1 MSAFMIVHTTVND
14 IEKFKR
20 YSEAAGKTLK
30 LFGAE
35 IILKGNV
42 SEVLTGDHQHK
53 MSAVMK
59 FPDSQTINKWYNSK
73 EYQDLI
79 PLRTSAAEVVFVGFE

>member
-1 MSAFMIVHTTVND
+1 MSAFMIVHATVND
-14 IEKFKR
+14 MKKFKH

-30 LFGAE
+30 DFGAE
-35 IILKGNV
+35 IIFKGKV

-59 FPDSQTINKWYNSK
+59 FPDPQTINKWYNAK
-73 EYQDLI
+73 EYQ
-79 PLRTSAAEVVFVGFE
+79 